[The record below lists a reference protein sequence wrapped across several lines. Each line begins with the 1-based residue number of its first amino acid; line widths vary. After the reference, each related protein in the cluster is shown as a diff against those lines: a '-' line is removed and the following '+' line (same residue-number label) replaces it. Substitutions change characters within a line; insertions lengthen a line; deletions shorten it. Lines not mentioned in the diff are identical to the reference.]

1 MNCPNT
7 NWSVKIKCWIKP
19 PTDGNIIDTMRMSR
33 SSFILALFLFFMAV
47 SVYGQTNDL
56 LSAEENLWL
65 KSRNAT
71 IVVYPEKNNPPFSYT
86 SAGGNIQGLAIDYIE
101 LIAEKIDAKI
111 VYLLPQSRSQI
122 LNDFAAGKGDV
133 VAGLMET
140 NNTGTD
146 FIFTDSYINVPTVI
160 VVRKDFE
167 KRKSLTLNDFNGKR
181 ISVIGDS
188 ALEEYIQKNY
198 PRVVIEDVTDDEV
211 SLQQVILGEVDAAVM
226 DIASLSF
233 YLSKQVLSSVKIV
246 GSTGLDYK
254 PAFALL
260 KDKTI
265 LQSILEKGMTQIS
278 TNDRSL
284 LTDKWVV
291 VPNEERENGSLLAGI
306 KDNFNALTL
315 YILLVL
321 ILLVVIVFLL
331 RYRRFG
337 MNYFKKA
344 ETLNELKKEVAEL
357 EGANDML
364 AEEIKVVKAEED
376 KIQEKLELLDK

>member
-1 MNCPNT
+1 
-7 NWSVKIKCWIKP
+7 
-19 PTDGNIIDTMRMSR
+19 MRMSR

-364 AEEIKVVKAEED
+364 VEEMKVVKAEED
-376 KIQEKLELLDK
+376 KIQEKLESLDK

>member
-1 MNCPNT
+1 
-7 NWSVKIKCWIKP
+7 
-19 PTDGNIIDTMRMSR
+19 MSR
-33 SSFILALFLFFMAV
+33 FSFIPALLLFFVAV
-47 SVYGQTNDL
+47 PAFGQTTL
-56 LSAEENLWL
+56 LSPEESLWL
-65 KSRNAT
+65 KSRNNT

-86 SAGGNIQGLAIDYIE
+86 SAGGSIQGLAIDYLE

-140 NNTGTD
+140 NDGGVN
-146 FIFTDSYINVPTVI
+146 FIFTDSFITVPTVI

-167 KRKSLTLNDFNGKR
+167 KRTSLTLNDFNGQR
-181 ISVIGDS
+181 VSVISGS
-188 ALEEYIQKNY
+188 ALEGYVQKNY
-198 PRVVIEDVTDDEV
+198 PRVVIEDVTDDEI
-211 SLQQVILGEVDAAVM
+211 SLQQVVLGEVDAAVM
-226 DIASLSF
+226 DIASLSY

-246 GSTGLDYK
+246 GNTGLDYK

-291 VPNEERENGSLLAGI
+291 VPNAEPADDSLLAGI
-306 KDNFNALTL
+306 KGNYNTITF
-315 YILLVL
+315 LVLFIL
-321 ILLVVIVFLL
+321 ILLVAVASLF
-331 RYRRFG
+331 RRKSFG
-337 MNYFKKA
+337 MHYFQKT
-344 ETLNELKKEVAEL
+344 ETISELKKEVAEL

-364 AEEIKVVKAEED
+364 TEEMKVVKAEED
-376 KIQEKLELLDK
+376 KIQEKLESLGK